1 MDYEGKKFIY
11 MDYGA
16 TTFVKREVIDEMKP
30 FMEEYFGNPS
40 SLYFISRKSKS
51 AIDTA
56 RERTACAINAEAE
69 EIYFTGGGSE
79 SDNWAVK
86 GTALANMNKGRHIIT
101 TNIEHH
107 AVLNSCRYLE
117 KHGFDVTYLPA
128 DKYGRINIEDLK
140 RCITDK
146 TILVSVMFANNE
158 VGTIQPIKE
167 IGKFCREKNI
177 IFHTDA
183 VQAAGHIPI
192 DVKDMNI
199 DLLSLSAHK
208 FYGPKGMGALYVKKG
223 IKIDNLIHGGSQE
236 RARRAGTE
244 NVAGIVGLGKAIE
257 IAHKDIHS
265 EIDRLI
271 YLRDKFIEKLSVIPD
286 FRLNGAKGH
295 ERLPGNVN
303 ASFKGT
309 ENEVLLMR
317 LDQEG
322 ICASAGSAC
331 SAGALEPSHVLKSI
345 GLKDDEARCSVRF
358 TLGETTNE
366 DEINIAADII
376 KKNVEKIRTF

>member
-1 MDYEGKKFIY
+1 
-11 MDYGA
+11 
-16 TTFVKREVIDEMKP
+16 
-30 FMEEYFGNPS
+30 
-40 SLYFISRKSKS
+40 
-51 AIDTA
+51 
-56 RERTACAINAEAE
+56 
-69 EIYFTGGGSE
+69 
-79 SDNWAVK
+79 
-86 GTALANMNKGRHIIT
+86 
-101 TNIEHH
+101 
-107 AVLNSCRYLE
+107 
-117 KHGFDVTYLPA
+117 
-128 DKYGRINIEDLK
+128 
-140 RCITDK
+140 
-146 TILVSVMFANNE
+146 
-158 VGTIQPIKE
+158 
-167 IGKFCREKNI
+167 
-177 IFHTDA
+177 
-183 VQAAGHIPI
+183 
-192 DVKDMNI
+192 MNI

-223 IKIDNLIHGGSQE
+223 IKIDNLIDGGSQE

-257 IAHKDIHS
+257 IAHKDIYS

-345 GLKDDEARCSVRF
+345 GLKDDEAKCSVRF